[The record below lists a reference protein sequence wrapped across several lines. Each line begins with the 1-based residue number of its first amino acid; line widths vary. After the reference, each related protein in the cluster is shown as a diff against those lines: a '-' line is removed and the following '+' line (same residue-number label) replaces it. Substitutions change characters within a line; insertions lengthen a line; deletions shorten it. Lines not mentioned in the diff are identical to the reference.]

1 MLRIA
6 FLIFALLLAGPAVAE
21 KKVALLIGNAAYTG
35 TAGRLPNPANDVSA
49 MQAMLAEA
57 GFEVHAFN
65 DLTRA
70 GMSEALS
77 EFESAALGADIG
89 LVFYSGHGIEVNGT
103 NYLLPV
109 DVTLASDRDVKYE
122 AIVLDDV
129 MEALSGVSKL
139 KLVLLDACRD
149 NPFAGRM
156 KKVAT
161 RGVPT
166 RGLARL
172 DDVATQSNLLVGYAT
187 APGQTA
193 SDGEGINSPYT
204 SALLRHLVEPGLEVE
219 SALRAV
225 ARDVVDTT
233 KGEQRPYKTGSMI
246 DTVMLGKEALAPEV
260 PSASLDPCRDAAAHW
275 SEIRDSKDV
284 ALFEEHLKLFPACAF
299 STLAR
304 ARMQALEP
312 VVAIVPET
320 ECDRLAADPTD
331 PMKLASVKGVT
342 YEDLQTA
349 AARAACEK
357 AVKDYPQEPRLMSQ
371 YSRSLYKNEELPASY
386 EWARKAADL
395 GYSDAATTIGI
406 MYETGKGAPQNGTEA
421 SLWYRKAVD
430 AGNPTAMAYLGG
442 LYDAGNGVKQDFAE
456 AMAWYRKGADA
467 GNDYAMNGIGYLY
480 QKGLGVPQDYA
491 QAMAWYQKA
500 VAQDNASAMNRIG
513 ELHYYGYGVA
523 QDYRQALDWYRKA
536 ADRGD
541 TEATYSIGTLYG
553 AALGVD
559 QDYAQAMTWYA
570 KAAEKGYAPAMFQI
584 GELHYYGRGVTQD
597 YKQAM
602 EWYRKGGDAANGD
615 ALYSIGTLY
624 GAGLGV
630 DQDYAKARTF
640 YEKAAA
646 LNQPDAMS
654 ALGNLYTEALGVQK
668 DFPEAFKWYEK
679 AAQLDNPT
687 GLNALGNFYSQ
698 GKGVTTDYVKAMA
711 SYRRAAELGF
721 ADAKF
726 NIAFLYDGGHGVGAD
741 GREAANWMEQSL
753 RGGSEWA
760 RKEMADKWKN
770 WSLDF
775 RKAFQQGLKDQ
786 NVYGGT
792 IDGNFGRG
800 TTAAIDTIFNQP
812 KS

>member
-1 MLRIA
+1 VLRIA
-6 FLIFALLLAGPAVAE
+6 LLIFALLLAGPALAE
-21 KKVALLIGNAAYTG
+21 KKVALLIGNAGYTG
-35 TAGRLPNPANDVSA
+35 TAARLPNPANDVNA
-49 MQAMLAEA
+49 MQAMLTEA
-57 GFEVHAFN
+57 GFEVHAFT
-65 DLTRA
+65 DLSRA
-70 GMSEALS
+70 GMSKALS

-103 NYLLPV
+103 NYLLPI

-156 KKVAT
+156 KKIAT
-161 RGVPT
+161 RGVAT

-172 DDVATQSNLLVGYAT
+172 EDVATQSNLLVGYAT

-193 SDGEGINSPYT
+193 SDGDGVNSPYT
-204 SALLRHLVEPGLEVE
+204 SALLRHLVQPGLEVE

-246 DTVMLGKEALAPEV
+246 DTVMLGKPASQPETSGLL
-260 PSASLDPCRDAAAHW
+260 PDPCRDAAVHW
-275 SEIRDSKDV
+275 SEIRDSKDLT
-284 ALFEEHLKLFPACAF
+284 LFEEHLTLFPACAF

-304 ARMQALEP
+304 TRMQALKP
-312 VVAIVPET
+312 AVASAPET

-331 PMKLASVKGVT
+331 PMKLASVRGVT
-342 YEDLQTA
+342 YEALLA
-349 AARAACEK
+349 APALAACEK
-357 AVKDYPQEPRLMSQ
+357 AVADHPLEPRLMSQ
-371 YSRSLYKNEELPASY
+371 YSRSLYKTDNLTEAY

-421 SLWYRKAVD
+421 SIWYRKAAD
-430 AGNPTAMAYLGG
+430 DGNPTAMAYLGA
-442 LYDAGNGVKQDFAE
+442 LYEAGNGVKQDYTE

-467 GNDYAMNGIGYLY
+467 GNHDAMNAIGYLY
-480 QKGLGVPQDYA
+480 QNASGVPQDYA

-500 VAQDNASAMNRIG
+500 AAYDNASAMNRIG
-513 ELHYYGYGVA
+513 ELYYYGYGVA
-523 QDYRQALDWYRKA
+523 QGYRQAMDWYRKA
-536 ADRGD
+536 ADKGD
-541 TEATYSIGTLYG
+541 VDAIYSIGVLYG
-553 AALGVD
+553 GALGVE
-559 QDYAQAMTWYA
+559 QDYGQAMTWYA
-570 KAAEKGYAPAMFQI
+570 KAADKGYAPAQYQI
-584 GELHYYGRGVTQD
+584 GELHYYGRSVPQD

-602 EWYRKGGDAANGD
+602 DWYRKAGDAGNGD
-615 ALYSIGTLY
+615 ALYSAGTLH

-630 DQDYAKARTF
+630 EQDYLKARAF

-646 LNQPDAMS
+646 LNQPDAMT
-654 ALGNLYTEALGVQK
+654 ALGNLHAEGNGVEK
-668 DFPEAFKWYEK
+668 DLPEAFRWYEK
-679 AAQLDNPT
+679 AAKLDNT
-687 GLNALGNFYSQ
+687 SGLNALGNCYSQ
-698 GKGVTTDYVKAMA
+698 GLGVAKDYAKAMA
-711 SYRRAAELGF
+711 SYLRAAELGL

-726 NIAFLYDGGHGVGAD
+726 NIAFLHDGGLGVATSGA
-741 GREAANWMEQSL
+741 EASGWMEQAL
-753 RGGSEWA
+753 RAGSEAA
-760 RKEMADKWKN
+760 RKEMTENGKN

-786 NVYGGT
+786 GVYNGVV
-792 IDGNFGRG
+792 DGRFGRG
-800 TTAAIDTIFNQP
+800 TTAAITAIFNKP

>member
-1 MLRIA
+1 VLRIA
-6 FLIFALLLAGPAVAE
+6 LLMFSLLLAGPALAE
-21 KKVALLIGNAAYTG
+21 KKVALLIGNAGYTG
-35 TAGRLPNPANDVSA
+35 TAARLPNPANDVSA
-49 MQAMLAEA
+49 MRAMLSEA

-70 GMSEALS
+70 GMSKALS

-103 NYLLPV
+103 NYLLPI

-129 MEALSGVSKL
+129 MEALSGVSML

-161 RGVPT
+161 RGAQT

-172 DDVATQSNLLVGYAT
+172 DDVGIQSNLLVGYAT

-193 SDGEGINSPYT
+193 SDGEGANSPYT
-204 SALLRHLVEPGLEVE
+204 AALLRHLVQPGLEIE

-246 DTVMLGKEALAPEV
+246 DTVMLGRQAMQTQTPDKA
-260 PSASLDPCRDAAAHW
+260 LDPCRDAAAHW
-275 SEIRDSKDV
+275 SEIRDSKDG
-284 ALFEEHLKLFPACAF
+284 ALFDEHLRLFPACAF

-304 ARMQALEP
+304 GRMQALKP
-312 VVAIVPET
+312 VAAIVPET

-342 YEDLQTA
+342 YDELATA
-349 AARAACEK
+349 PALAACEK
-357 AVKDYPQEPRLMSQ
+357 AVKDHSQEPRLMSQ
-371 YSRSLYKNEELPASY
+371 YSRSLYKNDDLPAAY

-406 MYETGKGAPQNGTEA
+406 MYETGKGAPQNGAEA
-421 SLWYRKAVD
+421 AIWYRKAAD
-430 AGNPTAMAYLGG
+430 AGNPTAMAYLGA
-442 LYDAGNGVKQDFAE
+442 LYDAGNGVGQDFTQAMDWYRRGAE
-456 AMAWYRKGADA
+456 A
-467 GNDYAMNGIGYLY
+467 GNGDAMNGMGYLY
-480 QKGLGVPQDYA
+480 QNALGVPQDYA
-491 QAMAWYQKA
+491 EAMGWYQKA
-500 VAQDNASAMNRIG
+500 AALDNASAMNRIG
-513 ELHYYGYGVA
+513 ELLYYGYGVP
-523 QDYRQALDWYRKA
+523 QDYRQAMEWYRKA
-536 ADRGD
+536 ADKGD
-541 TEATYSIGTLYG
+541 VEATYSIGTLYG
-553 AALGVD
+553 AALGVE

-570 KAAEKGYAPAMFQI
+570 KAADKGYAPAIYQI
-584 GELHYYGRGVTQD
+584 GELHYYGRSVPQD

-602 EWYRKGGDAANGD
+602 EWYRKAGDAGNGD
-615 ALYSIGTLY
+615 ALYSAGTLY

-630 DQDYAKARTF
+630 EQDYTEARKL
-640 YEKAAA
+640 YERAAA
-646 LNQPDAMS
+646 LNQPDAMN
-654 ALGNLYTEALGVQK
+654 ALGNLYTHGYGVKK
-668 DFPEAFKWYEK
+668 DLYEAFRWYEK

-687 GLNALGNFYSQ
+687 GLNVLGNFYSR
-698 GKGVTTDYVKAMA
+698 GNGVEQDYAKAMA
-711 SYRRAAELGF
+711 SYRRAAELGL
-721 ADAKF
+721 ADAKS
-726 NIAFLYDGGHGVGAD
+726 NIAFLYDGGHGVEAD
-741 GREAANWMEQSL
+741 RKAAADWMEQAL
-753 RGGSEWA
+753 RSGSEWA
-760 RKEMADKWKN
+760 RTEMSDNWKN

-775 RKAFQQGLKDQ
+775 RKALQQRLKDQ
-786 NVYGGT
+786 DVYSGSV
-792 IDGNFGRG
+792 DGSFGRG
-800 TTAAIDTIFNQP
+800 TTAAIMAIFNKP